1 MPLTWE
7 IGALTD
13 EQTLAIETPGNVF
26 LVACPG
32 SGKTRTLAYKVAS
45 ELSDLDSRKKFV
57 IAITYTNKAAYEIED
72 RIATL
77 GVDTEQLWIGTI
89 HSFCLEWIIKPY
101 SVYHP
106 DLAGGFSV
114 INSYESEEIIK
125 ELCSKKGLSIY
136 DCGFY
141 YTGSGYE
148 LACLDQSKHAKIKA
162 VLATYFEE
170 LKFTN
175 QLDFES
181 ILKYAHELMQNNP
194 SIAKIL
200 SSIFEFIA
208 VDEYQDTK
216 LIQYEILASIISA
229 GQETPRSFIVG
240 DPNQEIFSSL
250 GGYAMD
256 SKELS
261 TLTQKPYTLL
271 KLSKNFRSSARIV
284 SYFENFSTE
293 STTMVAASPERDYP
307 SEITLNQTIEVD
319 NLAGEIAR
327 LVNHSVKDL
336 GIEQSEIC
344 ILAPWWIHLA
354 SMTRTLVQ
362 NLPEYEFDGPGLVPF
377 DRDRDNFWYKVAKIA
392 LTHASPEM
400 YVRRLRWANDVLSE
414 LDACGADVSGLHG
427 RDYLRASNSLDLD
440 ENNGIA
446 YLRTYFE
453 SIMQLLKIDYR
464 LFTTLTN
471 QHSAFFASSE
481 ARVNKLVNEGNAYV
495 QDIEVFRRVFRDRTG
510 ITVSTIHGVKGG
522 EFDTVIAYGLLHDIV
537 PHFADPSPIDSANK
551 LLYVLSSRARK
562 NLHLIAE
569 RRTRRFGSYE
579 TSSPLKN
586 ISYIYDTN

>member
-1 MPLTWE
+1 MPLIWE
-7 IGALTD
+7 SGALTD
-13 EQTLAIETPGNVF
+13 EQALAIETPGNVF

-45 ELSDLDSRKKFV
+45 ELSDLDSHKKFV
-57 IAITYTNKAAYEIED
+57 VAITYTNKAANEIED

-106 DLAGGFSV
+106 DLVAGFSV
-114 INSYESEEIIK
+114 INSYESEEILK
-125 ELCSKKGLSIY
+125 RLCVGRGLTTY
-136 DCGFY
+136 DCNFY
-141 YTGSGYE
+141 YTGAGYE
-148 LACLDQSKHAKIKA
+148 LACLDSKKHSKIDA
-162 VLATYFEE
+162 VLAEYFDE
-170 LKFTN
+170 LKSTN

-181 ILKYAHELMQNNP
+181 ILKYAHELMQDNP

-200 SSIFEFIA
+200 SNIFEFIA
-208 VDEYQDTK
+208 VDEYQDTR
-216 LIQYEILASIISA
+216 LIQYEILAAVISA
-229 GQETPRSFIVG
+229 GKDTPRSFIVG

-256 SKELS
+256 VVELS
-261 TLTQKPYTLL
+261 TLTQKPYTPL
-271 KLSKNFRSSARIV
+271 KLSRNFRSSEKIV
-284 SYFENFSTE
+284 AYFENFNTN
-293 STTMVAASPERDYP
+293 STTIVAASPEKDYA
-307 SEITLNQTIEVD
+307 SEITLNQTVQVD
-319 NLAGEIAR
+319 DLAAEIAR

-336 GIEQSEIC
+336 GIDQSEIC

-377 DRDRDNFWYKVAKIA
+377 DRDRDNFWYKVAKLA

-400 YVRRLRWANDVLSE
+400 YVRRLRWANEVL
-414 LDACGADVSGLHG
+414 LDLNACGADTSNLDG
-427 RDYLRASNSLDLD
+427 RDYLRASNSLAIN
-440 ENNGIA
+440 EENGIA
-446 YLRTYFE
+446 YLREYFK
-453 SIMQLLKIDYR
+453 SIMELLNIDYS
-464 LFTTLTN
+464 LFVTLTN
-471 QHSAFFASSE
+471 QYEAFFASSE
-481 ARVNKLVNEGNAYV
+481 ARVTRLVNEGNAYV
-495 QDIEVFRRVFRDRTG
+495 QDVKAFRRVFRDRTG

-537 PHFADPSPIDSANK
+537 PHFADPRPVDSASK

-569 RRTRRFGSYE
+569 RRSNRFGLYK
-579 TSSPLKN
+579 TSLPLRDVN
-586 ISYIYDTN
+586 YLYDRN